1 MSMHKTIVAVLFTQL
16 FIMSSYAQSEKKST
30 NSEKLTSHITANL
43 TSPLNTLCP
52 RWRIGYING
61 LNSKWKIGIEFGYG
75 NSNNALKFIKSGS
88 DILFEEGY
96 RFEENYR
103 LWELRSTIFYKII
116 DRKVDSYLSLEFFY
130 IKHKDILTDKVY
142 HSKTEGSYFSYDNAD
157 FYRQKYGVLSLFN
170 LMFMEKKQ
178 FGFLLYVGPGLKIRK
193 QEFTNVENP
202 RLYTGE
208 FSDFMPFVRTSG
220 YQSVEGVK
228 FGVDFNVGIKLLFKV
243 K

>member
-16 FIMSSYAQSEKKST
+16 FIMSSYAQSEKKIT

-43 TSPLNTLCP
+43 ISPLNTLCP
-52 RWRIGYING
+52 RWKIGYING
-61 LNSKWKIGIEFGYG
+61 LTSKWKIGVEFGYG
-75 NSNNALKFIKSGS
+75 NSGNALNFIKNGS
-88 DILFEEGY
+88 DYLSEEDY
-96 RFEENYR
+96 RFEEDYR
-103 LWELRSTIFYKII
+103 LWELRSTVFYKII

-130 IKHKDILTDKVY
+130 INHKDILTDKVY
-142 HSKTEGSYFSYDNAD
+142 HSKTEGDIAYDKAD

-170 LMFMEKKQ
+170 LILMEKKR
-178 FGFLLYVGPGLKIRK
+178 FGFLVFAGPGLKIRK

-202 RLYTGE
+202 RVYTGE
-208 FSDFMPFVRTSG
+208 FSDFMPFVQESG
-220 YQSVEGVK
+220 YQSIEGAK